1 MQFIALIYNDPT
13 LLDAL
18 PEGKADSMLRT
29 CFAHADEMQRQGRL
43 TESRMLADAGTA
55 KSLRIRNGKMTAF
68 DGPYAEAKEVLGG
81 FNIIEAENIEEALE
95 IAAKFPWASTGC
107 VEVRAIQDL
116 NAVRISVGAPP
127 LPQAEEAAAAA

>member
-18 PEGKADSMLRT
+18 PAGKADSMLRT
-29 CFAHADEMQRQGRL
+29 CFEHADEMRRQGRL

-81 FNIIEAENIEEALE
+81 FNIIEAENIDEALE
-95 IAAKFPWASTGC
+95 IASHFPWATTGC
-107 VEVRAIQDL
+107 VEVRPIQDM
-116 NAVRISVGAPP
+116 NTVRTSVGAPP
-127 LPQAEEAAAAA
+127 LSEVEEAAAAA